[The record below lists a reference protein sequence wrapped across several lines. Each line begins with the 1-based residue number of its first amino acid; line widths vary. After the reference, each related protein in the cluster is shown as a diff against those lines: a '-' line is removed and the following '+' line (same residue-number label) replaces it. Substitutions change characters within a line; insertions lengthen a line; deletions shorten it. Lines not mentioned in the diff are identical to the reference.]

1 MHEAR
6 AGGEAEQRLVEN
18 PGAPQA
24 IRHEQDSAIGIST
37 YDVFRLIRN
46 VVSAF
51 LHLCYFG

>member
-18 PGAPQA
+18 PGAHQA

-46 VVSAF
+46 VVSAY
-51 LHLCYFG
+51 LHLFYFG

>member
-6 AGGEAEQRLVEN
+6 AGGDAEQRLVDN
-18 PGAPQA
+18 PGAHQA

-46 VVSAF
+46 VLSAF
-51 LHLCYFG
+51 LQMFDLG